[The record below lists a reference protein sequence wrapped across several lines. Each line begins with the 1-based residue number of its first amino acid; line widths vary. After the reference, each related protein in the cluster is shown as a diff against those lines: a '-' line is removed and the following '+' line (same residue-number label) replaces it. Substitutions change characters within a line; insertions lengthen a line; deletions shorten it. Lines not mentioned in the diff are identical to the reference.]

1 MVITIIFAAVAV
13 GYYLYESIGLLTG
26 REDPKDLYRR
36 GF

>member
-1 MVITIIFAAVAV
+1 MVITIMFAAFAV
-13 GYYLYESIGLLTG
+13 GYYLYKAIGILTG